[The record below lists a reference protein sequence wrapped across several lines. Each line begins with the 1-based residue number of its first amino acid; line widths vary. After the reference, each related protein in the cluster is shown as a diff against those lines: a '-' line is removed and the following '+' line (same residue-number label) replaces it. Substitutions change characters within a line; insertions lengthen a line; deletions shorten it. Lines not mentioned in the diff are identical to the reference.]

1 MRLHTLTMTG
11 IGPYAGTETI
21 DFDRFAD
28 SGRFLLTGPTGAGKT
43 TIIDAIVFALY
54 GRVADSDGSS
64 KQRLRST
71 LVDPTTR
78 SEADLTFSTSAG
90 VYRILRSP
98 EYRRPKKRGTGT
110 TRQNATARLW
120 RLPAPG
126 AGPVGEPVTRLDD
139 VGAEVARIVG
149 LTRDQFTQTV
159 VLPQGRFAR
168 FLRATSAE
176 RHALLRDVFG
186 TGVFDAIQEQVAERN
201 RSTDRS
207 TQAARQALR
216 ARAELVAP
224 LLTALPA
231 PDPAGDD
238 ADEPGPAE
246 SDAIET
252 DAPVPHAPLDLA
264 GRLTALADA
273 PVPDDAAV
281 AAVTEEALARSRTAL
296 IPLAEAVERT
306 RDEADA
312 ARTAA
317 EAAAD
322 LRQRLD
328 QRQELLAEQ
337 TRLEARR
344 TIDDAEAARL
354 DAARRAARLAAP
366 VRQRD
371 RARHNLRTARDLA
384 MRALDAGAR
393 IAPENRDA
401 AAAALGAADGEPNPA
416 LRPHAEELL
425 GAAATLARTRAG
437 SLEPL
442 VDLESGLADRRT
454 ALARTRISLEAHRAE
469 ADERMRTLDA
479 RPARQAELQ
488 ASLDAARRAEAELP
502 RARVEHET
510 ATARRDAAARAQGLA
525 SRLEASGRAVAE
537 AAAAVQ
543 EAKERAA
550 AQHRAWLKATA
561 GSIVTELV
569 DGEPCPV
576 CGSTEHPAPADL
588 EPGTISRAQVERAD
602 ADRARADD
610 LLTRRVREHH
620 ELDQEYRAALD
631 ASGARLLPELDAALA
646 KAAERLDSLAE
657 AARPATDVAERL
669 AGFADE
675 TAAMRDALE
684 ADRTVLAE
692 RGARLESE
700 QTALDADRDRCA
712 KAAGEDAT
720 VVEHHRTLL
729 ASADDA
735 ELVRTRLTETRSA
748 VDRVVHA
755 SDDLAEALTE
765 AGFTDAAQAGRAT
778 LPPDALTAL
787 AEDVDHVRAERERV
801 HHALTHDPRI
811 SALTG
816 EEAVDVEAARRHRKT
831 AERARD
837 EALAAHATALEAHR
851 RLEET
856 LTAVA
861 EAAAR
866 LVGALEEARALTRV
880 AALVAGRNDA
890 VTPLAT
896 WVLLDRFAEVLIFAN
911 DRLAQM
917 SSGRYELVR
926 VDDEAGS
933 AARRDRGLG
942 LGVIDRFSSG
952 GVRDPRTLSGGE
964 TFYVSLSLALALADV
979 VTAESGG
986 VSMETLFVDEGFGAL
1001 DPETLQIVLAEL
1013 SRLQAGGRTVGIVS
1027 HVEELRRQI
1036 PDRIDVTGTPSGS
1049 TLTVTAP

>member
-216 ARAELVAP
+216 ARAELAAP
-224 LLTALPA
+224 LLAALPA

-337 TRLEARR
+337 SRLEARR
-344 TIDDAEAARL
+344 TIDDAEAVRL

-416 LRPHAEELL
+416 LLQHAEELL

-631 ASGARLLPELDAALA
+631 A
-646 KAAERLDSLAE
+646 
-657 AARPATDVAERL
+657 
-669 AGFADE
+669 
-675 TAAMRDALE
+675 
-684 ADRTVLAE
+684 
-692 RGARLESE
+692 
-700 QTALDADRDRCA
+700 
-712 KAAGEDAT
+712 
-720 VVEHHRTLL
+720 
-729 ASADDA
+729 
-735 ELVRTRLTETRSA
+735 
-748 VDRVVHA
+748 
-755 SDDLAEALTE
+755 
-765 AGFTDAAQAGRAT
+765 
-778 LPPDALTAL
+778 
-787 AEDVDHVRAERERV
+787 
-801 HHALTHDPRI
+801 
-811 SALTG
+811 
-816 EEAVDVEAARRHRKT
+816 
-831 AERARD
+831 
-837 EALAAHATALEAHR
+837 
-851 RLEET
+851 
-856 LTAVA
+856 
-861 EAAAR
+861 
-866 LVGALEEARALTRV
+866 
-880 AALVAGRNDA
+880 
-890 VTPLAT
+890 
-896 WVLLDRFAEVLIFAN
+896 
-911 DRLAQM
+911 
-917 SSGRYELVR
+917 
-926 VDDEAGS
+926 
-933 AARRDRGLG
+933 
-942 LGVIDRFSSG
+942 
-952 GVRDPRTLSGGE
+952 
-964 TFYVSLSLALALADV
+964 
-979 VTAESGG
+979 
-986 VSMETLFVDEGFGAL
+986 
-1001 DPETLQIVLAEL
+1001 
-1013 SRLQAGGRTVGIVS
+1013 
-1027 HVEELRRQI
+1027 
-1036 PDRIDVTGTPSGS
+1036 
-1049 TLTVTAP
+1049 

>member
-216 ARAELVAP
+216 ARAELAAP

-416 LRPHAEELL
+416 LLQHAEELL
-425 GAAATLARTRAG
+425 SAAATLARTRAG

-631 ASGARLLPELDAALA
+631 ASRARLLPELDAALA
-646 KAAERLDSLAE
+646 KAAERLDSLTE

-735 ELVRTRLTETRSA
+735 ELVRTRLAETRSA

-816 EEAVDVEAARRHRKT
+816 EEAVDVEAARRHRKA

-866 LVGALEEARALTRV
+866 LAGALEEARALTRV

-926 VDDEAGS
+926 VDAEAGS

-1036 PDRIDVTGTPSGS
+1036 PDRIEVVRAPSGS
-1049 TLTVTAP
+1049 TLRITAS

>member
-1 MRLHTLTMTG
+1 MRLHALTMTG

-110 TRQNATARLW
+110 TRQNAAAKLW
-120 RLPAPG
+120 RLSAPG
-126 AGPVGEPVTRLDD
+126 GHALDEPITKLEE
-139 VGAEVARIVG
+139 VGAEVNRIVG
-149 LTRDQFTQTV
+149 LSRDQFTQTV

-176 RHALLRDVFG
+176 RHTLLRDVFG
-186 TGVFDAIQEQVAERN
+186 TGIFDSIQEQVAERN

-216 ARAELVAP
+216 ARAELAAP
-224 LLTALPA
+224 LLAALPA

-238 ADEPGPAE
+238 ADEPGSAE

-416 LRPHAEELL
+416 LLQHAEELL

-646 KAAERLDSLAE
+646 KAAERLDSLTE

-735 ELVRTRLTETRSA
+735 ELVGTRLAETRSA

-816 EEAVDVEAARRHRKT
+816 EEAVDVEAARRHRKA

-866 LVGALEEARALTRV
+866 LAGALEEARALTRV

>member
-1 MRLHTLTMTG
+1 MRLHALTMTG

-186 TGVFDAIQEQVAERN
+186 TGIFDSIQEQVAERN

-216 ARAELVAP
+216 ARAELAAP
-224 LLTALPA
+224 LLAALPA

-273 PVPDDAAV
+273 PVPDD

-384 MRALDAGAR
+384 MRALDADAR

-416 LRPHAEELL
+416 LLQHAEELL

-525 SRLEASGRAVAE
+525 SRLEASGRAAAE

-631 ASGARLLPELDAALA
+631 ASGARLLPELDAAVA
-646 KAAERLDSLAE
+646 KAAERLDSLTE

-816 EEAVDVEAARRHRKT
+816 EEAVDVEAARRHRKA

-866 LVGALEEARALTRV
+866 LAGALEEARALTRV

>member
-1 MRLHTLTMTG
+1 
-11 IGPYAGTETI
+11 
-21 DFDRFAD
+21 
-28 SGRFLLTGPTGAGKT
+28 
-43 TIIDAIVFALY
+43 
-54 GRVADSDGSS
+54 
-64 KQRLRST
+64 
-71 LVDPTTR
+71 
-78 SEADLTFSTSAG
+78 
-90 VYRILRSP
+90 
-98 EYRRPKKRGTGT
+98 
-110 TRQNATARLW
+110 
-120 RLPAPG
+120 
-126 AGPVGEPVTRLDD
+126 
-139 VGAEVARIVG
+139 VG

-216 ARAELVAP
+216 ARAELAAP
-224 LLTALPA
+224 LLDALPA

-337 TRLEARR
+337 SRLEARR

-416 LRPHAEELL
+416 LLQHAEELL

-646 KAAERLDSLAE
+646 KAAERLDSLTE

-755 SDDLAEALTE
+755 SDDLAEALTK

-816 EEAVDVEAARRHRKT
+816 EEAVDVEAARRHRKA